1 LGGLM
6 YGLAM
11 AMKRKRAKELLT
23 EVIGLTMN
31 DATRRIKEA
40 YLDVRVLSI
49 GNVMCTNDGSFDP
62 NRIGIVVVDGYVRGA
77 QIG

>member
-1 LGGLM
+1 M
-6 YGLAM
+6 YGMALAM
-11 AMKRKRAKELLT
+11 KKKRAKELLT
-23 EVIGLTMN
+23 EVIGLSLN

-49 GNVMCTNDGSFDP
+49 DGVLCAGDSNFDP
-62 NRIGIVVVDGYVRGA
+62 NRIGIVIEDGCVRGA